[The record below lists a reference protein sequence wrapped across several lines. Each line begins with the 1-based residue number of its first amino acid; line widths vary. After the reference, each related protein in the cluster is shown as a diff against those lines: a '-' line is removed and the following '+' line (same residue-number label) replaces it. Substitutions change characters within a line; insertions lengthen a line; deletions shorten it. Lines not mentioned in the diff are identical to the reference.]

1 MIRRPVTAKTILSRI
16 KSGNYNK
23 NSIGS
28 ISLENY
34 IGGKKTKKQKY
45 KYIKKGGDDSFYY
58 SDFPAIPG
66 LDSSKLNVFSNIKT
80 KLVNIIPFH

>member
-1 MIRRPVTAKTILSRI
+1 MIRRPVTTSVVVSRI

-34 IGGKKTKKQKY
+34 IGGKKTKKQKAKY
-45 KYIKKGGDDSFYY
+45 KKRGGNYPD
-58 SDFPAIPG
+58 IPEPD
-66 LDSSKLNVFSNIKT
+66 LNKLNIFSNLKTSLIK
-80 KLVNIIPFH
+80 LIPFK